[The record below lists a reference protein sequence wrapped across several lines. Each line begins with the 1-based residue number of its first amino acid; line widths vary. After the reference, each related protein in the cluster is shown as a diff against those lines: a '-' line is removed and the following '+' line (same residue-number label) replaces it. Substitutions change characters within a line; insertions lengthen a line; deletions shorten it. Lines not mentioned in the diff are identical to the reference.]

1 MEQPDLFSRRKK
13 VRAPSPLEWQT
24 QASVADTLDRWLLRD
39 WRFTHIASGEL
50 RDKGTAA
57 KLKRMGVRA
66 GWPDFVLLGPP
77 GLHCL
82 EMKRKGERLSE
93 DQQLFEAFCIGI
105 GVPYRYADTF
115 DGALAIL
122 KEWRC
127 LKVNVRTGA

>member
-13 VRAPSPLEWQT
+13 VRAPSPLEWQV
-24 QASVADTLDRWLLRD
+24 QASVADTMDRWLKPS

-82 EMKRKGERLSE
+82 EMKRKGEDLSA
-93 DQQLFEAFCIGI
+93 DQELFEAFCKTVGT
-105 GVPYRYADTF
+105 PYRWADTL

-122 KEWRC
+122 KEWGC
-127 LKVNVRTGA
+127 LRVNVSTGA